1 MPAEHTITY
10 MPGSEWKLP
19 FNIAAGFHLL
29 LILGVVYLPGLFDKK
44 PKFADIYT
52 VSLVNIAE
60 PVEPVAQPEPAQE
73 KTPVQSIKTS
83 SVKTK
88 KVAPIAEP
96 VKIAEPAPQK
106 AISIKPL
113 KRKKVKK
120 IVKKPK
126 DTSSKKFDRRK
137 IQKLAK
143 ALQNEE
149 IAEEKAQ
156 LAQEELARERSL
168 MKTVAKPITRPENSG
183 QKPKAPGKTQIGGS
197 SNLIQAQYHAAIF
210 GKLQQFWSLPEY
222 MQENLDLVAVVVI
235 TIKKNGQ
242 IANVFF
248 EERSGDRVFD
258 QFVAKTIEAASP
270 LPAIPAAMKK
280 QRYEIGL
287 RFRPESIR

>member
-1 MPAEHTITY
+1 M
-10 MPGSEWKLP
+10 P
-19 FNIAAGFHLL
+19 FNIAVGFHLL
-29 LILGVVYLPGLFDKK
+29 LVLGVIYLPGLFDKK

-52 VSLVNIAE
+52 VSLVTIAE
-60 PVEPVAQPEPAQE
+60 PVEPVSQPEPSSE
-73 KTPVQSIKTS
+73 KVPIKTIQTS

-96 VKIAEPAPQK
+96 VKELAPTPQK

-120 IVKKPK
+120 VVKKPK
-126 DTSSKKFDRRK
+126 KTSTKKVDRRK
-137 IQKLAK
+137 IQKLAE

-149 IAEEKAQ
+149 KAEEKAL
-156 LAQEELARERSL
+156 LAQEELERERNL
-168 MKTVAKPITRPENSG
+168 MKTPEKDASRP
-183 QKPKAPGKTQIGGS
+183 QKTPPALKESRTTSIGGS
-197 SNLIQAQYHAAIF
+197 SNLIEAQYHAAIF
-210 GKLQQFWSLPEY
+210 GRLQQFWSLPEY
-222 MQENLDLVAVVVI
+222 MQKNPDLVAVVVI
-235 TIKKNGQ
+235 TISRDGQ

-280 QRYEIGL
+280 QRYEVGL

>member
-1 MPAEHTITY
+1 MPAEYTISY
-10 MPGSEWKLP
+10 MSGNEWKLP
-19 FNIAAGFHLL
+19 FNIAVGFHLL
-29 LILGVVYLPGLFDKK
+29 LVLGVIYLPGLFDKK

-52 VSLVNIAE
+52 VSLVTIAE
-60 PVEPVAQPEPAQE
+60 PVEPVSQPEPSSE
-73 KTPVQSIKTS
+73 KVPIKTIQTS

-96 VKIAEPAPQK
+96 VKEIAPTPQK

-120 IVKKPK
+120 VVKKPK
-126 DTSSKKFDRRK
+126 KTSTKKVDRRK
-137 IQKLAK
+137 IQKLAE

-149 IAEEKAQ
+149 KAEEKAL
-156 LAQEELARERSL
+156 LAQEELERERNL
-168 MKTVAKPITRPENSG
+168 MKTPEKDASRP
-183 QKPKAPGKTQIGGS
+183 QKTPPALKESRTTSIGGS
-197 SNLIQAQYHAAIF
+197 SNLIEAQYHAAIF
-210 GKLQQFWSLPEY
+210 GRLQQFWSLPEY
-222 MQENLDLVAVVVI
+222 MQKNPDLVAVVVI
-235 TIKKNGQ
+235 TISRDGQ

-280 QRYEIGL
+280 QRYEVGL